1 MNEFDF
7 VALILKQLFSGEV
20 LLYLKASPE
29 WIEKIPEDRRILK
42 HEKYIEFLFSFTED
56 YDWSAVG
63 APSRWNEERVAAFA
77 RDFAK
82 RNGATIRFERGEG
95 AHTKSAINDWLAGRS
110 VRAEA
115 SL

>member
-7 VALILKQLFSGEV
+7 VALILSQLYSGEV
-20 LLYLKASPE
+20 SLYMKASPE
-29 WIEKIPEDRRILK
+29 WIEKIPEDRRLLK

-56 YDWSAVG
+56 YDWRAVG
-63 APSRWNEERVAAFA
+63 APSRWNAERVEEFA

-82 RNGATIRFERGEG
+82 RNGATIRFERG
-95 AHTKSAINDWLAGRS
+95 ASPHTKSAINDWLAGRT

-115 SL
+115 AL